1 MCANVIEIVYSH
13 IYYVFQMNKGEVED
27 SSLTACIQ
35 ENTLLSLDGPSPLDI
50 NIIVYLNKTV
60 GYFIYILISLK
71 SLMVSSFSLCNQ

>member
-1 MCANVIEIVYSH
+1 
-13 IYYVFQMNKGEVED
+13 MNKGEVED

-60 GYFIYILISLK
+60 GYFIYINFFKKFDGLFI
-71 SLMVSSFSLCNQ
+71 FSVQSIIRCHMTMLLRHQVCF

>member
-1 MCANVIEIVYSH
+1 
-13 IYYVFQMNKGEVED
+13 MNKSEVED

-60 GYFIYILISLK
+60 GYFYLFILFIYLRK
-71 SLMVSSFSLCNQ
+71 MMVSVHFV